1 MNAATT
7 PPPNTAT
14 GIEPPAGR
22 EHEVPAKSR
31 QEMIAEM
38 AYYIAEKRGF
48 APGYELQD
56 WFQAERIIQEQFPEA

>member
-1 MNAATT
+1 MSTATT
-7 PPPNTAT
+7 PPSNTAAD
-14 GIEPPAGR
+14 IEPIAGR

-48 APGYELQD
+48 SPGYELQD